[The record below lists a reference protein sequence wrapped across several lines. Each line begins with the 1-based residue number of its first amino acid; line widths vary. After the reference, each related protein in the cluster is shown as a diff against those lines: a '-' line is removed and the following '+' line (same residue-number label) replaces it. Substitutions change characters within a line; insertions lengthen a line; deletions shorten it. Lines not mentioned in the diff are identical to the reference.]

1 MATAKLN
8 VTGMHCGH
16 CQQKV
21 TQALRGVAGVYSA
34 IVDWPTGEAEV
45 DFNDDALTTDR
56 LLAAVQQAG
65 YEAKLAG

>member
-8 VTGMHCGH
+8 VSGMHCGH
-16 CQQKV
+16 CQEKV
-21 TQALRGVAGVYSA
+21 TKALRGVAGVYSA
-34 IVDWPTGEAEV
+34 IVDWPTGESEV

>member
-8 VTGMHCGH
+8 VNGMHCGH
-16 CQQKV
+16 CQEKV
-21 TQALRGVAGVYSA
+21 AKALRSVAGVYSA

-45 DFNDDALTTDR
+45 DFNDDTVTTER
-56 LLAAVQQAG
+56 LLVAVKQAG

>member
-16 CQQKV
+16 CQEKV
-21 TQALRGVAGVYSA
+21 AQALRGVAGVYSA

>member
-8 VTGMHCGH
+8 VSGMHCGH
-16 CQQKV
+16 CQEKV
-21 TQALRGVAGVYSA
+21 TTALRSVAGVYSA

>member
-16 CQQKV
+16 CQEKV
-21 TQALRGVAGVYSA
+21 TNALRGVVGVYSA
-34 IVDWPTGEAEV
+34 IVDWQDGEAEV
-45 DFNDDALTTDR
+45 DFNDDAVTTER

-65 YEAKLAG
+65 YEARLAG